1 MIEIQTIEGGWKM
14 VMCQKLKINQG
25 LGPKYLIFYR
35 IWLPGSLK
43 WTCVSTRPGNRTI
56 RDDVMQSMSVR
67 IGGANFLFL
76 KKIKEK
82 LLLWILGFIC
92 PLFRCP
98 KCKSWPEYGWCSD
111 ALNTRHKCYSDS
123 FCTFYWFN
131 WWSAQNSAP
140 VTLNLCLLLSDSKHL
155 KHLILRTKSPGK
167 QG

>member
-76 KKIKEK
+76 KTIKEK
-82 LLLWILGFIC
+82 FLLWISGFYLSAISDA
-92 PLFRCP
+92 R
-98 KCKSWPEYGWCSD
+98 KCKSWPEYGWCSA
-111 ALNTRHKCYSDS
+111 ALNTGHKCYSDP
-123 FCTFYWFN
+123 FCTCYWFN
-131 WWSAQNSAP
+131 WWSAQNSAL
-140 VTLNLCLLLSDSKHL
+140 VTINSFFCLPSYIEKLLLFTIWK
-155 KHLILRTKSPGK
+155 PE
-167 QG
+167 